1 MALVVWTSGA
11 LAEPELIR
19 AYIAIFDPAA
29 ANRLTH
35 RLREAGESLRDFPNR
50 GRPAGNGKRELP
62 SIRPYI
68 IRYAVR
74 GDRVFI
80 LAVKHGAQRR

>member
-11 LAEPELIR
+11 IAELELIR

-29 ANRLTH
+29 AIRLTD
-35 RLREAGESLRDFPNR
+35 RLRQAGESLSDFPNR
-50 GRPAGNGKRELP
+50 GRPAGNGMRELP

-68 IRYAVR
+68 VRYTVR
-74 GDRVFI
+74 GDWVYI
-80 LAVKHGAQRR
+80 LAIKHGAQRR

>member
-1 MALVVWTSGA
+1 MARVAWTSGA
-11 LAEPELIR
+11 LAELELIR
-19 AYIAIFDPAA
+19 AYIAIFDPDAA
-29 ANRLTH
+29 KRLTA
-35 RLREAGESLRDFPNR
+35 RLREAAESLRDFPNR

-62 SIRPYI
+62 SIRPYV

-80 LAVKHGAQRR
+80 LAIKHGSQRR